1 MQQVLNDLLH
11 SNGYARHQSKS
22 AYNLFFFCRVQ
33 YDRINPNTILNSQS
47 AVLFEFVTLLV
58 AKLLHLEVTFFITL
72 NVQMLLN

>member
-1 MQQVLNDLLH
+1 MTYYIQTAMPDIK
-11 SNGYARHQSKS
+11 ARVRII
-22 AYNLFFFCRVQ
+22 FFFCRVQ

-72 NVQMLLN
+72 NVKMLLN

>member
-1 MQQVLNDLLH
+1 MTYCIQTAKPDIK
-11 SNGYARHQSKS
+11 ARVRIIF
-22 AYNLFFFCRVQ
+22 FFFCRVQ

-47 AVLFEFVTLLV
+47 AVLFEFITLLV